1 MSSFVTQP
9 LFYPASAV
17 FLDDSA
23 DFLDGLRGVFRD
35 RQLNRFFMQP
45 EAALDFMRS
54 RDRSVPLIRMAGEGY
69 SRVERGGGNALGKDA
84 LCDPTRFEEVAA
96 VVVDYEMPGMDG
108 VQFLESIS
116 DIVCTKILLTGAAGD
131 RQAVDAFNA
140 GLIDIYLRKGDAVM
154 PTALAGALREANK
167 KHCRLRGCIGVHDV
181 GATYCDP
188 RVVQVLDDLAA
199 RGNFVEYYWR
209 PEQDAVLLFD
219 AAGKPSVFVAW
230 DADEWAF
237 QCDTVADAGGP
248 DWMRKGMEK
257 RSLMPLFWPDQAY
270 RPNRAVVPTAQP
282 IPVPGWERA
291 FYSLAPLDASA
302 VEAGLS
308 TYASWRQRRRQL
320 H

>member
-23 DFLDGLRGVFRD
+23 DFLDGLRGIFRD
-35 RQLNRFFMQP
+35 GQLNRFFMRP
-45 EAALDFMRS
+45 GVALDFMRS
-54 RDRSVPLIRMAGEGY
+54 RDRSVPLIRMAGEAY
-69 SRVERGGGNALGKDA
+69 SRLERGGGNALGNDA
-84 LCDPTRFEEVAA
+84 LRDPLRFEEVAA
-96 VVVDYEMPGMDG
+96 VVVDYEMPEMDG
-108 VQFLESIS
+108 IQFLESIS

-140 GLIDIYLRKGDAVM
+140 GLIDIYLRKRDAGM
-154 PTALAGALREANK
+154 PDALAGALLDANK
-167 KHCRLRGCIGVHDV
+167 KHCRLRGCVGVHDV
-181 GATYCDP
+181 GATYCDQ

-199 RGNFVEYYWR
+199 RENFVEYYWR

-230 DADEWAF
+230 DDDEWAF

-248 DWMRKGMEK
+248 DWMREGMAQ

-270 RPNRAVVPTAQP
+270 RPNRAAVPTAQP
-282 IPVPGWERA
+282 VPVPGWERA
-291 FYSLAPLDASA
+291 FYSLAPLEASA
-302 VEAGLS
+302 VEADLP
-308 TYASWRQRRRQL
+308 TYASWRQLRRRS